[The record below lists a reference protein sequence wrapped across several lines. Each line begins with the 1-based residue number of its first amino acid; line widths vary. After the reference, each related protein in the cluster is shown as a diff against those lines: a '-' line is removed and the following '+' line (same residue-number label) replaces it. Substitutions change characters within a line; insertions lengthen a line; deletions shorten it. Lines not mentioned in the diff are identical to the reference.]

1 MLGHVYVVEDAK
13 DLAQIVREV
22 TRYGG
27 AYRPEV
33 CSKNIF
39 FPVSFFFFFD
49 NTGHSFFSK
58 MCMNPFKG
66 DLIEKR
72 LRK

>member
-1 MLGHVYVVEDAK
+1 MVEHTDLRYVVK
-13 DLAQIVREV
+13 ISFSRFL
-22 TRYGG
+22 
-27 AYRPEV
+27 
-33 CSKNIF
+33 
-39 FPVSFFFFFD
+39 FFFFFD